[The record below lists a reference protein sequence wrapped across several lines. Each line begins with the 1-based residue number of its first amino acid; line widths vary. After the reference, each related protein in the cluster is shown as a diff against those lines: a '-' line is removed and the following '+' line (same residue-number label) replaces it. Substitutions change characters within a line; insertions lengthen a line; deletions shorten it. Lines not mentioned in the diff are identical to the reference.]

1 MAYDLYTD
9 STIFHFIVF
18 GGISRFLG
26 GRKAKSA
33 QNHSDVRGVVQLSTI

>member
-1 MAYDLYTD
+1 MAEDLYTG

-18 GGISRFLG
+18 GGISRFFG

-33 QNHSDVRGVVQLSTI
+33 QNRSEVRGVVQLSTI